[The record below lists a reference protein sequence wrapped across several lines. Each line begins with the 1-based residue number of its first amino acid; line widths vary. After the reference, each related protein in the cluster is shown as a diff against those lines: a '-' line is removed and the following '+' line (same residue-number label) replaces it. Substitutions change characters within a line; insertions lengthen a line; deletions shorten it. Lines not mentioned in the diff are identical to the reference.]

1 MGSQRSGSAASLN
14 FLFHVDQVILH
25 DLLLAV
31 EVLGLE
37 VELGAIDQSLGGGQA
52 DDLALDGAG
61 AVALTM
67 FMETCAMPRS
77 SSMKPMALQLRK
89 PPEEPRMTLAIF
101 LAISTSEVSRLQLNA
116 TSGIRAPMAVMPA
129 VGWILR
135 SP

>member
-1 MGSQRSGSAASLN
+1 
-14 FLFHVDQVILH
+14 
-25 DLLLAV
+25 
-31 EVLGLE
+31 
-37 VELGAIDQSLGGGQA
+37 
-52 DDLALDGAG
+52 
-61 AVALTM
+61 M